1 MGRLLV
7 AGSTGLVGQAVLALA
22 LADTR
27 IGKVIAPTRRPLAPH
42 PRLSNPIIDFER
54 LDPTA
59 DHWRADAMIC
69 ALGTTLRDAGSRDAF
84 RRVDFDYPLAL
95 ARLLHQ
101 HGARTLAVT
110 SAAGARA
117 DSRIFYSRT
126 KGELEQALSA
136 CGFDSLTFIR
146 PSLLGGER
154 PRRRAGEHLALRLL
168 TTLAPLVPARYRVVP
183 ATAVAAALLEA
194 AHAATP
200 GTRIIESEAIAR

>member
-1 MGRLLV
+1 MERLLV

-27 IGKVIAPTRRPLAPH
+27 IGRVIAPTRRPLAPH

-95 ARLLHQ
+95 AHLLHQ

-110 SAAGARA
+110 SAAGARP

-146 PSLLGGER
+146 LPCWAANA
-154 PRRRAGEHLALRLL
+154 RAG
-168 TTLAPLVPARYRVVP
+168 APANTSRC
-183 ATAVAAALLEA
+183 AC
-194 AHAATP
+194 
-200 GTRIIESEAIAR
+200 